1 MLVANFQL
9 AASENKAA
17 HSLGVDTR
25 IVHDIGIVDQ
35 SRLSVKVDFKNSF
48 PDPITCE
55 ILGSSCGCIVVQK
68 ESFHLEKSE
77 HHEIEVLF
85 HKKKPGAFHGSIILS
100 CSAKDGNTRTQ
111 EISLKGWFAPL
122 TGLLIT
128 RLPPI
133 IGGGGAF
140 NLVIIVE
147 GKEMA
152 VQTAKITGNS
162 DKCTI
167 ISDTTNP
174 RKDMP
179 YVFQR
184 IISIKSHAE
193 NLEELTT
200 EISVSVPPID

>member
-1 MLVANFQL
+1 MMLVANFQL

-85 HKKKPGAFHGSIILS
+85 HK
-100 CSAKDGNTRTQ
+100 R
-111 EISLKGWFAPL
+111 
-122 TGLLIT
+122 
-128 RLPPI
+128 
-133 IGGGGAF
+133 
-140 NLVIIVE
+140 NLVHF
-147 GKEMA
+147 M
-152 VQTAKITGNS
+152 VQ
-162 DKCTI
+162 
-167 ISDTTNP
+167 
-174 RKDMP
+174 
-179 YVFQR
+179 
-184 IISIKSHAE
+184 
-193 NLEELTT
+193 
-200 EISVSVPPID
+200 